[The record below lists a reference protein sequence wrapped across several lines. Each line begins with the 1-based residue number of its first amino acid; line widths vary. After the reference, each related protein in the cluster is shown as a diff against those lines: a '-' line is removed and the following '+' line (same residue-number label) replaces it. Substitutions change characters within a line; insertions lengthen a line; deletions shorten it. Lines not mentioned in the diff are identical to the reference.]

1 MSQANT
7 RPHPVLPEERITG
20 PMRVMI
26 ESGASSREIAA
37 EFHVSQSTA
46 ARRIREFREASR
58 VASRHKVLVTSMYVL
73 LTVSALVI
81 AAAVAT
87 LAWG

>member
-1 MSQANT
+1 MTSANT
-7 RPHPVLPEERITG
+7 RPQPVLTEERITG

-37 EFHVSQSTA
+37 ECHVSQSTA
-46 ARRIREFREASR
+46 ARRIREFRMAGQMAFR
-58 VASRHKVLVTSMYVL
+58 QKVLLTSMYVT
-73 LTVSALVI
+73 LTLCAVVL